1 MATSSLLSLTADA
14 QGEAMKPPTL
24 LIVPLFAVTLLF
36 PAEDLYSAAVV
47 TTQQTT
53 SEKPNRFIYVCPMH
67 PDVKSHKPGKCP
79 KCKMTLEKRRNEPP
93 VITPDQ

>member
-1 MATSSLLSLTADA
+1 
-14 QGEAMKPPTL
+14 MKLPTL

-47 TTQQTT
+47 TTQRTT

-67 PDVKSHKPGKCP
+67 QDVKSHKPGKCP
-79 KCKMTLEKRRNEPP
+79 KCKMKLEKRRNEPP
-93 VITPDQ
+93 AIIPDQ